1 MKKKYKEEKILG
13 FTKREWSQS
22 GLKTIGLFILMIVL
36 LNLVAV
42 SL

>member
-1 MKKKYKEEKILG
+1 MKKKYEEGKILG

-22 GLKTIGLFILMIVL
+22 GLRTIGLFIVMLIL

>member
-1 MKKKYKEEKILG
+1 MKKKYEENKILG

-22 GLKTIGLFILMIVL
+22 GLRTIGLFIVMLIL
-36 LNLVAV
+36 LNLVAI